1 MPKVISIVSYQF
13 LPAKFGGQKA
23 IAVFNKYLSRFVEL
37 RCITTKN
44 NSASGAEGYE
54 IVSLFSTSPFR
65 YINPL
70 NFFRIKK
77 LISEWAATHVIIEH
91 PYFGWL
97 GLMLKRFCNVKL
109 IIHSHNIE
117 GNRWKELGKWWWRIL
132 LWYEKFSHSRADY
145 NFFIQPEDMHYAIRE
160 FGLDRNKCMVTTYGI
175 EMEQAPNAEVRKSA
189 RERICSRHAIVP
201 TATILLFNGAFDYT
215 PNRNALDYLINKINP
230 FLASQNKFSYTVL
243 ICGRNIPAEIMKNNF
258 SNVIVAGL
266 VDNIDEYFHASDIFV
281 NPITSGGGI
290 KTKLVEALANNCNA
304 VSTMNGAI
312 GVDPAICNGKLLIV
326 PNNDAGIFAEKII
339 EASHIKADVGNEF
352 FEHFFA
358 GNIARKAANFIN

>member
-1 MPKVISIVSYQF
+1 
-13 LPAKFGGQKA
+13 KA

-160 FGLDRNKCMVTTYGI
+160 FGLD
-175 EMEQAPNAEVRKSA
+175 
-189 RERICSRHAIVP
+189 
-201 TATILLFNGAFDYT
+201 
-215 PNRNALDYLINKINP
+215 
-230 FLASQNKFSYTVL
+230 
-243 ICGRNIPAEIMKNNF
+243 
-258 SNVIVAGL
+258 
-266 VDNIDEYFHASDIFV
+266 
-281 NPITSGGGI
+281 
-290 KTKLVEALANNCNA
+290 
-304 VSTMNGAI
+304 
-312 GVDPAICNGKLLIV
+312 
-326 PNNDAGIFAEKII
+326 
-339 EASHIKADVGNEF
+339 
-352 FEHFFA
+352 
-358 GNIARKAANFIN
+358 